1 MAKTMSIATT
11 MPFALLI
18 VASIIFL
25 FFPFEY
31 PLVSITYYFSYAV
44 YGVGTVL
51 SWWFNRSRF
60 FFTITVIALAQL
72 ALSDLAAAAIGIPYY
87 RMVIYPVVCVLLPI
101 NIFVFS
107 LLEER
112 GILSGW
118 GLQRFGI
125 IFFQIVYITI
135 AVVSNDNTLV
145 SLFSEKLL
153 MEPLP
158 LVTAIPQPAILT
170 DGIVFLLFLLKQAR
184 SKSSLDGTFIAVLVA
199 TVIGLYL
206 KAEPLAMPAFFS
218 LAGIIF
224 IVTVIQASYS
234 MAYLDELTG
243 LPARRALKE
252 NMMKL
257 SGEYTI
263 AMLDIDF
270 FKKFNDTYGHDTGDD
285 VLRLVASL
293 LQNITG
299 GGKAFRYG
307 GEEFTVIFPNTK
319 MEEAI
324 PHLEKLRVTVEKCPH
339 VYKGKTEQTR
349 KKKMPSKQLF
359 VTISIGVAERSK
371 KYRDADEVIKAADV
385 ALYRAK
391 KKGRNCVSKL

>member
-1 MAKTMSIATT
+1 MTKIMSIATT
-11 MPFALLI
+11 IPFALLI
-18 VASIIFL
+18 VASIIYL
-25 FFPFEY
+25 CVPIEQ
-31 PLVSITYYFSYAV
+31 PLLSITYYSSYAI
-44 YGVGTVL
+44 YCVGLML

-60 FFTITVIALAQL
+60 FFTITVIALVQV
-72 ALSDLAAAAIGIPYY
+72 ALSDWAAATIGITAY
-87 RMVIYPVVCVLLPI
+87 RIVIYPIVCVLLPI

-107 LLEER
+107 LLKER
-112 GILSGW
+112 GIFNGW

-125 IFFQIVYITI
+125 IFFQIFYIAV
-135 AVVSNDNTLV
+135 AVVSNDNALV
-145 SLFSEKLL
+145 SFFYKKLL
-153 MEPLP
+153 TEPLP
-158 LVTAIPQPAILT
+158 LVTAIPQPAILIY
-170 DGIVFLLFLLKQAR
+170 GIVFLLFLLKLGKN
-184 SKSSLDGTFIAVLVA
+184 KSHLDSTSTAVLAA
-199 TVIGLYL
+199 TMIGLHL

-224 IVTVIQASYS
+224 IITVIQASYS

-243 LPARRALKE
+243 LPARRALRE

-307 GEEFTVIFPNTK
+307 GEEFTIIFPNTK
-319 MEEAI
+319 IEEAM
-324 PHLEKLRVTVEKCPH
+324 PHLEKLRMAVEKCPH
-339 VYKGKTEQTR
+339 VYEGKTERTR
-349 KKKMPSKQLF
+349 KKKISSKQLF
-359 VTISIGVAERSK
+359 VTISIGVAERNK
-371 KYRDADEVIKAADV
+371 KYRHVDEVIKAADT

-391 KKGRNCVSKL
+391 KKGRNCVSK